1 MRSMHS
7 VHAAG
12 PATTGLGAGAEP
24 RSPASV
30 RHARLPVPPVVR
42 QVLRETALLGSLY
55 GVYSVGRIYGARH
68 SASAFDNAHRLIG
81 WERDL
86 GLPNEAHLQHAFL
99 QVPHLA
105 QAANAYYA
113 YVHFPLT
120 ALFLIWLSIRRPVAY
135 KGVRSTLMAL
145 TGLALVGYMFFPV
158 APPRMLPE
166 LGWVDTGIR
175 FGQSVYGSDTDS
187 GLADQFA
194 AMPSLHVGWAALIAI
209 VMITVTRSRW
219 RWLWVLH
226 PVTTVVVVVLTA
238 NHYWLD
244 SLVALTLL
252 TCLLLLSS
260 AKRRMRTTKSVQTGV
275 PVAIDVVGLEQPAA
289 LMKGRIMAATTLIP
303 GGQVSVPTVA
313 FVLQG
318 GGSLAAGQ
326 VGMLRAL
333 LEAGIRPDLVVGSS
347 AGALN
352 GVAFAQNPTEAGLDQ
367 LQELWARIRR
377 SDIFPFSPR
386 DLVRGLTGRRNG
398 LVSPDRLRALLA
410 GHIGIGRLED
420 AVIPVRVV
428 TTDAATGRP
437 AVLSS
442 GPALPALLASAA
454 LPGIF
459 PPVELGGRLLI
470 DGGVAADIPILQA
483 EESGATT
490 SYVLPMGSAGPT
502 RPARGAANNAFLA
515 TRHLL
520 SRITADD
527 VAMARGEVY
536 VLPAPASAN
545 ANPMDFGSSRQLV
558 RDGYNTTRSWLS
570 AHEAAA

>member
-1 MRSMHS
+1 MWNDADS
-7 VHAAG
+7 
-12 PATTGLGAGAEP
+12 PP
-24 RSPASV
+24 RQ
-30 RHARLPVPPVVR
+30 ARLHVPAVGW
-42 QVLRETALLGSLY
+42 QILREIALLGSMY
-55 GVYSVGRIYGARH
+55 IVYSIGRIYGARH

-86 GLPNEAHLQHAFL
+86 GLPNEAQLQHAFL
-99 QVPHLA
+99 QIPHLVR
-105 QAANAYYA
+105 AANAYYA
-113 YVHFPLT
+113 DVHFPLT
-120 ALFLIWLSIRRPVAY
+120 ALVLIWLSVRRPAEY

-145 TGLALVGYMFFPV
+145 TGIALAGYMFFPV
-158 APPRMLPE
+158 APPRLLPE

-175 FGQSVYGSDTDS
+175 FGQSVYGANTDS

-194 AMPSLHVGWAALIAI
+194 AMPSLHVGWAVLIAI
-209 VMITVTRSRW
+209 TMIRVTRSRW
-219 RWLWVLH
+219 RWLWILH
-226 PVTTVVVVVLTA
+226 PVTTFAVVVLTA

-244 SLVALTLL
+244 GLVALILL
-252 TCLLLLSS
+252 ACCLLLPS
-260 AKRRMRTTKSVQTGV
+260 AGRMLKRPR
-275 PVAIDVVGLEQPAA
+275 LEQRDRTA
-289 LMKGRIMAATTLIP
+289 LTTATGPVTLEPTRLGAVVKGRFMPETTLIP

-352 GVAFAQNPTEAGLDQ
+352 GVAFAQNPTLAGLDE

-386 DLVRGLTGRRNG
+386 HLVNGLIGRRGG
-398 LVSPDRLRALLA
+398 LVSPNHLRALLA
-410 GHIGIGRLED
+410 THMGIGSLED
-420 AVIPVRVV
+420 TLIPVRVV
-428 TTDAATGRP
+428 ATDAATGRP

-490 SYVLPMGSAGPT
+490 SYVLPMGSADPI
-502 RPARGAANNAFLA
+502 RSAQGAATNAFLA
-515 TRHLL
+515 TRHML

-527 VAMARGEVY
+527 VARARGEVY
-536 VLPAPASAN
+536 LLPTPATAISAG
-545 ANPMDFGSSRQLV
+545 NPMDFRGSKQLI
-558 RDGYNTTRSWLS
+558 RDGYDTSSSWLS
-570 AHEAAA
+570 AHVAAA